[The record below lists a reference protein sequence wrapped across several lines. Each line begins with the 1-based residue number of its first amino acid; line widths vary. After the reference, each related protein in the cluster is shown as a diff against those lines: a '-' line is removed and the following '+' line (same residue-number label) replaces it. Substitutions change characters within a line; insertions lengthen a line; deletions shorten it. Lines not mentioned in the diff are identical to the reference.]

1 MTSGRS
7 VTAQP
12 PDFRQGFGLL
22 SLSMLLPKAT
32 SSTESWS
39 HYLFVDEAYLS
50 SFKQRVYTLAIEE
63 TGMTDIE
70 QFIKMTVSWMDPPN
84 SEFAAKVL
92 MHDLDISLVTP
103 EGRVLYGNNKG
114 SIDASRDELNNVEQ
128 VILRPSDI
136 HSVGLYLLQVQ
147 SKLLTHSERQ
157 K

>member
-7 VTAQP
+7 VTTQP
-12 PDFRQGFGLL
+12 LIFDKALDCFLEYGSKAPVV
-22 SLSMLLPKAT
+22 PKVGPF
-32 SSTESWS
+32 
-39 HYLFVDEAYLS
+39 FVDEAYLS

-63 TGMTDIE
+63 TGVTNIE

-114 SIDASRDELNNVEQ
+114 FIDTSRDELNNVEQ

-136 HSVGLYLLQVQ
+136 HSVDFIYCGAVEVTN
-147 SKLLTHSERQ
+147 SCERQ